1 MRNKFLSVTL
11 VMVLLLAVFIAAP
24 ASQVTAANPQ
34 ISVGTAAGSHGDTL
48 EIPVVLSG
56 NTGFSS
62 LGIEIGYD
70 ASILELTAVTGNTN
84 VGATFT
90 KAQTLSAMPY
100 NLGWNS
106 AENNTFNG
114 TLATLSFSVLSSA
127 AGEYPI
133 SVSYYKGRNG
143 NYTDGYDVNYD
154 ENFEAL
160 GLSYQGGKI
169 TVQGTS
175 SGNPETPN
183 GPKVSVGTAIGAYGD
198 TLEIPVF
205 LSGNTGFSSLGIE
218 ISYDKTALELTD
230 VTGGNVGA
238 TFTKAQD
245 LSAMPYNLGWSSA
258 ENNTFNGTLATLSFS
273 VLSSV
278 AGEYPI
284 SVSFYKGRDGNYT
297 DGYDVNYDENFA
309 PLQLS
314 YVSGKIEISAPVAD
328 NSVRVSINGKSVVL
342 SVSGVRTGV
351 ILSAIYTE
359 KGELIYLVYYNA
371 ESGNVSLYKDVRPG
385 SYAKIMWWKTIG
397 SIQSVC
403 NAERIDL

>member
-143 NYTDGYDVNYD
+143 SYTDGYDVNYD
-154 ENFEAL
+154 ENFESLA
-160 GLSYQGGKI
+160 LSYQGGKI
-169 TVQGTS
+169 TVQETS

-230 VTGGNVGA
+230 VKGGNVGA
-238 TFTKAQD
+238 TFTKAQA

-258 ENNTFNGTLATLSFS
+258 ENNAFNGTLATLSFS

-297 DGYDVNYDENFA
+297 DGYDVNYDEKFA

-314 YVSGKIEISAPVAD
+314 YVSGKIKISAPVAD

-342 SVSGVRTGV
+342 SSSDNRTGV

-359 KGELIYLVYYNA
+359 DGELIHLDFYNA
-371 ESGNVSLYKDVRPG
+371 ESGNVSLYKDVRSG
-385 SYAKIMWWKTIG
+385 CYAKVMWWKTIG
-397 SIQSVC
+397 SIQSAC
-403 NAERIDL
+403 SSERIDL